1 MKLETE
7 PGKCTGCRICESFCS
22 LSHEDAVWPARARIR
37 IQSDSDDGP
46 FTPNICR
53 QCEDAACAQS
63 CPVEA
68 IVRDP
73 VTSAWV
79 VTSDCVGCRACVDAC
94 PYHAMYFNPDDNVA
108 FKCDLCGGE
117 PQCAAACPCGA
128 VTLKQ

>member
-1 MKLETE
+1 MRLETE
-7 PGKCTGCRICESFCS
+7 PDKCTGCRICESFCS

-37 IQSDSDDGP
+37 IHSDSDDGP

-53 QCEDAACAQS
+53 QCEKAACAKA

-68 IVRDP
+68 IIRDP
-73 VTSAWV
+73 ITLAWI
-79 VTSDCVGCRACVDAC
+79 VTSDCVGCASCVDAC
-94 PYHAMYFNPDDNVA
+94 PYHAMYLNPDDNVA
-108 FKCDLCGGE
+108 FKCDLCSGE